1 MENKLILLRAK
12 GSRKLEKVPCGRL
25 IRAVGEDG
33 GEQFRFES
41 TSAWDVYAPGQMVPF
56 LRMLAREKAEVRL
69 TGHEDTSVRPSAF
82 LVEDITFDSENP
94 HSLMAM
100 LCICRTLFEGQHPI
114 LREEELLVMMME
126 PKSLSWYLDACGHML
141 PPSVAQAARTLLQ
154 NMDSPRSDSEK
165 RNIRKGLQYLLTID
179 WAGSDPSAMAPVSGL
194 RTQLDQ
200 SFFGL
205 ESVKT
210 ALLQVTAQMRHSGNL
225 PKYGLLLSGPAGT
238 GKTSVAKAF
247 AKMLGRPLVIL
258 DMTTALDGEGLS
270 GSSAIYSNG
279 QPSALVKALNGAKTA
294 SVVVL
299 VNEVDKAKTQTADVL
314 LSMLDGQ
321 GFFDNFLQAAIP
333 TDQIIFLATCN
344 DAGALSAPLRSRF
357 QEIPIAGYSSGEKRQ
372 ILEKFILPAA
382 LKQAGLTP
390 EEAPRLTDGAKNALC
405 QNYCTEPGVRDLEK
419 AVESLV
425 GYHTLALEEQR
436 TPPRRYSEAALR
448 SILGPSN
455 TGERYF
461 RLTPGLI
468 HTCAYSAGGHLL
480 SIPVEA
486 VCLPGP
492 GGFTVLGSSDSAMT
506 DFCTTA
512 YHAVRAMLSQN
523 EPKAY
528 PIFMHQH
535 VVIQLGSPHP
545 LQPID
550 TVSFAVFSAI
560 LSAFTGQ
567 VMDPNALFVGS
578 VDLLG
583 NLAFYPRSSD
593 EVISLALKN
602 GDKALY
608 GPKGLD
614 SDRLLRFAGTLCTYT
629 RESAVDLLT
638 LASLNLK
645 NRA

>member
-1 MENKLILLRAK
+1 MENNIILKRTK
-12 GSRKLEKVPCGRL
+12 GSKKLDKVPHGRFTQTTDK
-25 IRAVGEDG
+25 DG
-33 GEQFRFES
+33 REQFRFEGTS
-41 TSAWDVYAPGQMVPF
+41 TWNVYVPALAVPL
-56 LRMLAREKAEVRL
+56 LRRLVQEKKDVRL
-69 TGHEDTSVRPSAF
+69 DGLEDPTTRPSTF
-82 LVEDITFDSENP
+82 LVTNIMLDDDNP
-94 HSLMAM
+94 HNLMVM
-100 LCICRTLFEGQHPI
+100 LCICRILFDSQRPV
-114 LREEELLVMMME
+114 LREDELLVMMME
-126 PKSLSWYLDACGHML
+126 HQCLSWYLDACGQML
-141 PPSVAQAARTLLQ
+141 PPSVEKAARTLLQ
-154 NMDSPRSDSEK
+154 SMDGPRSDSEK
-165 RNIRKGLQYLLTID
+165 RNIKKALQYLLTID
-179 WAGSDPSAMAPVSGL
+179 WVGSDPSAIAPVSGL
-194 RTQLDQ
+194 RSQLDQ

-247 AKMLGRPLVIL
+247 ARLLDRPLVML

-270 GSSAIYSNG
+270 GSSAIYSNA

-299 VNEVDKAKTQTADVL
+299 VNEVDKAKEQAADVL

-333 TDQIIFLATCN
+333 TNQIIFLATCN
-344 DAGALSAPLRSRF
+344 DADALSAPLRSRF
-357 QEIPIAGYSSGEKRQ
+357 QEIPISGYSSGEKRQ
-372 ILEKFILPAA
+372 ILDQFILPAA

-390 EEAPRLTDGAKNALC
+390 EEAPRLTDGAKKVLC
-405 QNYCTEPGVRDLEK
+405 QDYCTEPGVRDLEK
-419 AVESLV
+419 AVESLI

-436 TPPRRYSEAALR
+436 TPPRRYNETALR
-448 SILGPSN
+448 TILGPSK

-461 RLTPGLI
+461 RPTPGLV
-468 HTCAYSAGGHLL
+468 HTCAYSVGGRLLHL
-480 SIPVEA
+480 PVEV

-492 GGFTVLGSSDSAMT
+492 GGFAVLGGNDAVVE
-506 DFCTTA
+506 DFCATA
-512 YHAVRAMLSQN
+512 YHAVRTMLYQN

-528 PIFMHQH
+528 PLFMAQH
-535 VVIQLGSPHP
+535 IVIQLGSPHS

-550 TVSFAVFSAI
+550 TLSFAVFSAI

-567 VMDPNALFVGS
+567 VMDSNALFVGS

-583 NLAFYPRSSD
+583 NLTFYPRSSD
-593 EVISLALKN
+593 DVISLALKN
-602 GDKALY
+602 GDKTIY

-614 SDRLLRFAGTLCTYT
+614 TRSLLRSAGMPCTYT

-638 LASLNLK
+638 LASLNQK
-645 NRA
+645 KQP

>member
-12 GSRKLEKVPCGRL
+12 GSRKLEKVPCGRF
-25 IRAVGEDG
+25 IRAAGEDG
-33 GEQFRFES
+33 GEQFRFEGTS
-41 TSAWDVYAPGQMVPF
+41 TWDVYAPGQMVPF
-56 LRMLAREKAEVRL
+56 LRLLARDKTEVRL
-69 TGHEDTSVRPSAF
+69 TGHEDATVRPSAF
-82 LVEDITFDSENP
+82 LVEDITFDGENP

-100 LCICRTLFEGQHPI
+100 LCICRTLFDDQHPV

-126 PKSLSWYLDACGHML
+126 SQSLSWYLDACGHML
-141 PPSVAQAARTLLQ
+141 PSSVAHAARTLLQ
-154 NMDSPRSDSEK
+154 SLDSPRSDSEK

-247 AKMLGRPLVIL
+247 ARLLGRPLVIL

-357 QEIPIAGYSSGEKRQ
+357 QEIPISGYSSGEKRQ
-372 ILEKFILPAA
+372 ILEQFILPAA
-382 LKQAGLTP
+382 LKQAGLSP
-390 EEAPRLTDGAKNALC
+390 EEAPRLTDGAKKALC
-405 QNYCTEPGVRDLEK
+405 QSYCTEPGVRDLEK
-419 AVESLV
+419 AVESLI

-436 TPPRRYSEAALR
+436 TPPRRYNEAALR
-448 SILGPSN
+448 SILGPSS

-461 RLTPGLI
+461 RLTPGLV
-468 HTCAYSAGGHLL
+468 HTCAYSADGRLLHL
-480 SIPVEA
+480 PVEVA
-486 VCLPGP
+486 CLPGP
-492 GGFTVLGSSDSAMT
+492 GGFAVLGGNAAME
-506 DFCTTA
+506 DFCSTA
-512 YHAVRAMLSQN
+512 YHAVRTMLYQN

-528 PIFMHQH
+528 PIFMEKH
-535 VVIQLGSPHP
+535 VVIQLGSPHS

-550 TVSFAVFSAI
+550 TLSFAVFSAI

-567 VMDPNALFVGS
+567 VMDPDALFVGS

-583 NLAFYPRSSD
+583 NLTFYPRSSD
-593 EVISLALKN
+593 DVISLALKN
-602 GDKALY
+602 GDKTVY

-614 SDRLLRFAGTLCTYT
+614 SHRLLRSAGMLYTYT

-638 LASLNLK
+638 LASLNQRK
-645 NRA
+645 QS